1 MKQLAPPR
9 GGVPPPPP
17 VGVES
22 TRERPVVDSRA
33 AELIERLHLRPH
45 PEGGF
50 YAEVH
55 RSQQAVDTLDGRP
68 RRAALTSIYFLL
80 PEGAISRW
88 HRVLSDEVWCH
99 LEGAPIEL
107 HLLDAAQPAA
117 HTVALGAV
125 SAHSLPQHTVPA
137 GAWQAARSSGAYSLA
152 ACLVAPGFDF
162 ADFALMAADDP
173 LRAWIARRHPA
184 LAAY

>member
-1 MKQLAPPR
+1 VNDVGPPGDR
-9 GGVPPPPP
+9 GPSPPPK
-17 VGVES
+17 GVES

-33 AELIERLHLRPH
+33 AELIERLHLQPH

-55 RSQQAVDTLDGRP
+55 RATSVVDPLDGRP

-80 PEGAISRW
+80 PASAISRW

-107 HLLDAAQPAA
+107 HLLDAAQPSA
-117 HTVALGAV
+117 HTVALGPVA
-125 SAHSLPQHTVPA
+125 PHTVPQHAVQA
-137 GAWQAARSSGAYSLA
+137 GVWQAARSRGAYSLA
-152 ACLVAPGFDF
+152 ACMVAPGFDF
-162 ADFALMAADDP
+162 ADFALMAEDDP
-173 LRAWIARRHPA
+173 LRRWIASHHPA
-184 LAAY
+184 LAVY